1 MMPTDRDTLVLVF
14 DGATARFFRPHHD
27 GHLEQTLDEVNKRL
41 HLGHG
46 EAAGRSD
53 SSVAH
58 VGGAAHMSGSKHDPH
73 RLEKHDFVETL
84 VNELAIAFDRH
95 EFKSLIL
102 IGQERALGEFR
113 KLAPEKL
120 KRVTLHEIPKDLT
133 KLPLR
138 ELEQHLMKDL
148 GPK

>member
-14 DGATARFFRPHHD
+14 DGATARFFRLHHN
-27 GHLEQTLDEVNKRL
+27 GHLEQTLDELNKRL

-53 SSVAH
+53 SGVTH

-84 VNELAIAFDRH
+84 VNEIAIAFDRH

>member
-1 MMPTDRDTLVLVF
+1 MMPTDSDTLVLVF
-14 DGATARFFRPHHD
+14 DGATARFFRPHHN

-41 HLGHG
+41 NLGHG

-53 SSVAH
+53 SGVAH
-58 VGGAAHMSGSKHDPH
+58 IGGAAHMHESKRDPH
-73 RLEKHDFVETL
+73 KLEKHDFIHAL
-84 VNELAIAFDRH
+84 VKELDLAFDKNA
-95 EFKSLIL
+95 FKNLIL

-133 KLPLR
+133 KLPLND
-138 ELEQHLMKDL
+138 LEQHLIRDL